1 MPIFDDRLWAGTN
14 ESLAA
19 VVAADEL
26 HAARLK
32 AGWSEDA
39 PDDED
44 EDKPTEHDLL
54 QVVGNI
60 GVIQVNGAMV
70 NSDAWYLKHYGMVGY
85 PQIKSALVAAAN
97 NPDVKHVLLNIN
109 SGGGSVNGCQDTVAL
124 IKKINDNLKPV
135 DAYTGGTMASAAYW
149 LGSSAGKISATD
161 TAIVGSIGVLATH
174 KEYSKMYADMGIGV
188 KVVRS
193 GPYKA
198 LVNPNEPLSKE
209 GEAQLQSMVDAT
221 NTVFVNHVAAARNR
235 TPEYVD
241 GTMGQGREFVG
252 AQAADVGLVDSIT
265 SLDALISNLQR
276 RYIDTGLRG
285 NDTQG
290 KQGFGFRADTKTEI
304 EMTKGTLTDDE
315 IAALKAKQ
323 ANAGAKEPAANAGT
337 DKTDAENPDTTGT
350 KVDAS
355 SGAGTAGNEHA
366 NFAEALALVNAD
378 LVNAR
383 VENTQIKAELEKLK
397 AIVPQLADIASK
409 SLSQMRVALGGTEV
423 QAGTMSPEDL
433 LAAHT
438 TAAVEFTKKFPVGG
452 VASVNPQATTG
463 STTNKQLDAFRM
475 AAANAAK
482 RKR

>member
-1 MPIFDDRLWAGTN
+1 MPMFDDRLWAGTH

-19 VVAADEL
+19 VVAASEL
-26 HAARLK
+26 HAAKVK
-32 AGWSEDA
+32 AGWNDTA
-39 PDDED
+39 DDDED
-44 EDKPTEHDLL
+44 DNPTEHDLL

-97 NPDVKHVLLNIN
+97 NPDVKHILLNIN
-109 SGGGSVNGCQDTVAL
+109 SGGGSVNGCQDTGAL

-174 KEYSKMYADMGIGV
+174 KEYSKMYAEAGIGV
-188 KVVRS
+188 TVVRS
-193 GPYKA
+193 GQYKA

-209 GEAQLQSMVDAT
+209 GEAQLQSMVDAI

-304 EMTKGTLTDDE
+304 EMTKSTTLTDDE
-315 IAALKAKQ
+315 LAALKAKQ
-323 ANAGAKEPAANAGT
+323 ANAGSQESATNAGT

-350 KVDAS
+350 EVDAS

-397 AIVPQLADIASK
+397 ALVPQLADIASK

-423 QAGTMSPEDL
+423 QAGAMSPEEL

-438 TAAVEFTKKFPVGG
+438 TAAAEFTKKFPVGG